1 MCSFLVRFIYIRI
14 GDNMKATKINLA
26 LGLETIF
33 EDAEFQ
39 IGNLDKVG
47 IVGVNGA
54 GKTTLF
60 KVILRQQELDSGTIS
75 INNARIGYLPQEIKL
90 DNEETTVWDYILQAR
105 PIRKLENELNQ
116 VYEELN
122 TANEQ
127 EQAQLLKRMSKLQD
141 KLEYYDCYNAENIA
155 LGIIES
161 MKIDEEL
168 LEMRLM
174 DLSGGQKSK
183 IAFAHVLNSNPE
195 ILLLDEPTNHLDVS
209 TKDFVTEY
217 LKNYKGMVLM
227 ISHDVDFL
235 NQIVNKIMFID
246 KTTHKISVYNG
257 DYNVYLKRHSQ
268 ELELKEGLIIQQERE
283 IKVLADF
290 VQKAKQASQT
300 NHSLKR
306 MGLDRADKLEKK
318 RSELNI
324 RVKAYKRVR
333 MNIKPKRE
341 GAKAPLEVENLTFRY
356 PEQAA
361 LYQNLSFKIVGK
373 ERFLVV
379 GENGVGKSTLLKL
392 IMGLLK
398 PGAGKIRFN
407 PKTDVAYYAQ
417 ELELLDESKTILENV
432 DSPEYVEQQLRNILS
447 NFLFYE
453 ADVFKKV
460 EVLSPGEKARVALC
474 KILLKKANLLIL
486 DEPTNHLDPETQAII
501 GANYNT
507 YEGTIIVV
515 SHNPSFVEQIG
526 ISRMLILP
534 SGKITNFSKE
544 QLVYYYNL
552 NKKENE

>member
-1 MCSFLVRFIYIRI
+1 
-14 GDNMKATKINLA
+14 MKATKINLA